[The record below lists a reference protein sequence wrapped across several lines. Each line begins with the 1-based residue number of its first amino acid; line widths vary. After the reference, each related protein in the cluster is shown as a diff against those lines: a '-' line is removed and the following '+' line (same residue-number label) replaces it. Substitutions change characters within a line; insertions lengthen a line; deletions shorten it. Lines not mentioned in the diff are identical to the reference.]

1 MLCLSAPP
9 DQLSRT
15 PCLTVALAARS
26 CTFRFPSTNIKLVFQ
41 SLVDEKQGDKGADRQ
56 QNREAF
62 KSAIAPL
69 KVNIPDSSS
78 DFVSPAP
85 SPTGTIRSVSL
96 VALTC
101 R

>member
-1 MLCLSAPP
+1 MLVKCTHICFLLNTDANSNHF
-9 DQLSRT
+9 SCCGTRN
-15 PCLTVALAARS
+15 R

-41 SLVDEKQGDKGADRQ
+41 SLVDDKQQGEKVSERQ

-69 KVNIPDSSS
+69 KVNIPDSS

-85 SPTGTIRSVSL
+85 SPTGTIR
-96 VALTC
+96 
-101 R
+101 